1 MIAPMEKLVLAG
13 PKGRAKELL
22 QSLQQAGVV
31 HLETLRPEALSA
43 YQLSP
48 EERAELRRWE
58 AVSAGAEHTLSLLG
72 LEAEPARPFP
82 EGLEAAE
89 KALSPIQ
96 AHAEGLTRQKQE
108 LEEELALAQAYL
120 EPLERLAA
128 LAHGLDKSPFLRV
141 IPFLLTEKEL
151 PLVEEAL
158 RKALEDRY
166 LLAHEAYAGGVAAL
180 VVVHRKDC
188 LLYASASPR
197 D

>member
-96 AHAEGLTRQKQE
+96 AHAEGLTRQTQE
-108 LEEELALAQAYL
+108 LEEELALAQAYR
-120 EPLERLAA
+120 EPLERLSADGQLMA
-128 LAHGLDKSPFLRV
+128 YRCEDFWQCMDTLRDKRTLNQ
-141 IPFLLTEKEL
+141 LW
-151 PLVEEAL
+151 A
-158 RKALEDRY
+158 D
-166 LLAHEAYAGGVAAL
+166 G
-180 VVVHRKDC
+180 
-188 LLYASASPR
+188 SAPWAQWK
-197 D
+197 

>member
-89 KALSPIQ
+89 KAL
-96 AHAEGLTRQKQE
+96 
-108 LEEELALAQAYL
+108 
-120 EPLERLAA
+120 
-128 LAHGLDKSPFLRV
+128 
-141 IPFLLTEKEL
+141 
-151 PLVEEAL
+151 
-158 RKALEDRY
+158 
-166 LLAHEAYAGGVAAL
+166 
-180 VVVHRKDC
+180 
-188 LLYASASPR
+188 
-197 D
+197 